1 MLKCTNIFKSMIDSL
16 AHFLFL
22 NVRTIFEWYG
32 SCLDLDSQR
41 SKKLYIAFQCSCFI
55 IPSLLLRN
63 CCWGGFDRYGPHMC
77 GHWLACCRS
86 EGTNLGI
93 PGMSKSL
100 GKQIITHHP
109 STQGILSPKGL
120 FFYVFFLREFP
131 WLVSAILG
139 VMFFWFA
146 KILMFNSQGIS
157 FRSWR
162 KKHINIFII
171 VGRFPEAS
179 LVGHGWFML
188 ISADQ
193 RKTWVL

>member
-1 MLKCTNIFKSMIDSL
+1 MWL
-16 AHFLFL
+16 
-22 NVRTIFEWYG
+22 
-32 SCLDLDSQR
+32 
-41 SKKLYIAFQCSCFI
+41 LYNSFTPFVK
-55 IPSLLLRN
+55 LLLRWFWQIWSSHVWTLT
-63 CCWGGFDRYGPHMC
+63 CVLPEWRHQPGHSWHAKVAWQTDYHTSSFYPRYFVAQRVVFLC
-77 GHWLACCRS
+77 
-86 EGTNLGI
+86 
-93 PGMSKSL
+93 
-100 GKQIITHHP
+100 
-109 STQGILSPKGL
+109 
-120 FFYVFFLREFP
+120 FFLREFP

-162 KKHINIFII
+162 KKHMYIYIFII